1 MEKADYVIGAGDK
14 LTIRVWKNP
23 ELSVGVP
30 VRPDGKISVP
40 LLDDVQAEGFTAI
53 ELKEVI
59 TRDLSEYVTNP
70 DVTVVVEQ
78 INKAVYV
85 LGEVGRKGPILLAS
99 DLRVTDAISAAGG
112 FGTFADK
119 KRVKVIRRSENGEV
133 EYRFNYD
140 AYVAGKA
147 PGTNLLLVPGR
158 HHRGAG
164 LGDGGSMNAYR
175 WSIIVGLLLLP
186 LASSAQELNLGVD
199 VTGAWEHRD
208 RSSSVETPD
217 EYTFRIQPTRIS
229 GRPRRRSPVGAPLPA
244 ILRAVR
250 RGQRAQRLDPS
261 GQRQAE
267 LADQSHHAPGGCPI
281 VSVYFRY
288 GEPLQRG
295 GHHGRGG

>member
-1 MEKADYVIGAGDK
+1 MEKADYVIGAGDQ

-23 ELSVGVP
+23 DLSVAVP

-85 LGEVGRKGPILLAS
+85 LGEVGRKGPILLS
-99 DLRVTDAISAAGG
+99 RDLRVTDAISAAGG

-119 KRVKVIRRSENGEV
+119 KRVKVIRRQDGGEL

-147 PGTNLLLVPGR
+147 PGTNLLLVPG
-158 HHRGAG
+158 
-164 LGDGGSMNAYR
+164 DT
-175 WSIIVGLLLLP
+175 IV
-186 LASSAQELNLGVD
+186 V
-199 VTGAWEHRD
+199 
-208 RSSSVETPD
+208 PD
-217 EYTFRIQPTRIS
+217 
-229 GRPRRRSPVGAPLPA
+229 
-244 ILRAVR
+244 
-250 RGQRAQRLDPS
+250 
-261 GQRQAE
+261 
-267 LADQSHHAPGGCPI
+267 
-281 VSVYFRY
+281 
-288 GEPLQRG
+288 
-295 GHHGRGG
+295 